1 MIIPFETESQIMDD
15 EAKEAMRQAEIK
27 ADADLKDAQ
36 DKWNALLGLYNFCIS
51 FLFRLN
57 WMFILL
63 HSFQHSTNDEK
74 VIDEKWETFRD
85 HIYLTQDD
93 YFSSVSVP
101 PFPYN

>member
-57 WMFILL
+57 
-63 HSFQHSTNDEK
+63 
-74 VIDEKWETFRD
+74 
-85 HIYLTQDD
+85 
-93 YFSSVSVP
+93 
-101 PFPYN
+101 